1 MVKGRGC
8 PLQPFLVRYLNSSGH
23 LFDMA
28 GTVASINRNNITQPH
43 LSDSAAPTA
52 PSKPI
57 QKPRTHQALRIFAVI
72 FFIS

>member
-1 MVKGRGC
+1 MS
-8 PLQPFLVRYLNSSGH
+8 LSFLVRYLNSSGH

-28 GTVASINRNNITQPH
+28 GTVASINRNNTTQPH

-57 QKPRTHQALRIFAVI
+57 QKPKIHQALRIFAVI